1 MVPHTPWFPQL
12 LMATNLASQLPHTGQ
27 PSMAEHVQSS
37 NWVKALMNVGTYS
50 SMQLRQAA
58 SPCPDVPAQLANALA
73 TSSHPEDAAAMAG
86 ATAGGNVAPGEMVGA
101 GATGPDGNDGTG
113 TEYGQPK
120 KQSDPQMH
128 ASYARTPR

>member
-12 LMATNLASQLPHTGQ
+12 LMATNSASQLPPTGQ

-73 TSSHPEDAAAMAG
+73 HPEDADARAG
-86 ATAGGNVAPGEMVGA
+86 ATAGGNVPEDMVGA